1 MRMLATLPSRRSLAH
16 QFNRL
21 TRELENAF
29 AGSVS
34 PAYPAL
40 NLWEDGDHFYLETEL
55 PGYQQADLEAYIVGE
70 DQLVL
75 KGKRQPTQHEK
86 AVNHRQERTYGNFE
100 RTITLPKPVD
110 GNQVEAKF
118 INGVLNLKLGKAA
131 QAKPKKIDIAIN

>member
-21 TRELENAF
+21 TRELESAF
-29 AGSVS
+29 SGSLS

-40 NLWEDGDHFYLETEL
+40 NLWEDGDHFYLESEL

-100 RTITLPKPVD
+100 RAITLPKPVD

-118 INGVLNLKLGKAA
+118 VNGVLNLKLAKAA
-131 QAKPKKIDIAIN
+131 QAKPKKIDIN

>member
-21 TRELENAF
+21 TRELESAF
-29 AGSVS
+29 NGSIS
-34 PAYPAL
+34 PAYPAI
-40 NLWEDGDHFYLETEL
+40 NVWEDGDYYHLESEL

-86 AVNHRQERTYGNFE
+86 AVNHRQERNFGNFE

-110 GNQVEAKF
+110 GNQVEARF
-118 INGVLNLKLGKAA
+118 VNGVLNLKLAKAA
-131 QAKPKKIDIAIN
+131 EAKPKKIDIAIN